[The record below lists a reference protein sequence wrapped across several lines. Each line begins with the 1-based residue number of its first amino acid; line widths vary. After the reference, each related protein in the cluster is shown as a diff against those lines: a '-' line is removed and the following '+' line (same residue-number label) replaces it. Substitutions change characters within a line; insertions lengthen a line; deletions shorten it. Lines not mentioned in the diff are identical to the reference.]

1 MVAGFQARE
10 ETSLG
15 ESLEVIFTNILKI
28 SGVSF
33 PFSITPRSPIY
44 QHCCTKV
51 KLVKELGD
59 EDVHFQH
66 IGNVLLL
73 HFSENVDEPFK
84 LSMGLGDPEEV
95 NFLASNPGVSE
106 TNNYYQTS

>member
-1 MVAGFQARE
+1 MVAGFEASKE
-10 ETSLG
+10 ASLG
-15 ESLEVIFTNILKI
+15 EPLEVIFTNILKI
-28 SGVSF
+28 FRVISLIFLFLESG
-33 PFSITPRSPIY
+33 IY